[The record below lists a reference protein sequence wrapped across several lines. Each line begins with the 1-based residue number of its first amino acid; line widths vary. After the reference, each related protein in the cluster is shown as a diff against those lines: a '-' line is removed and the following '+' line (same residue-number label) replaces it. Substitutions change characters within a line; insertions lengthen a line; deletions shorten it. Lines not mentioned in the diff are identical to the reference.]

1 MPPATR
7 MRRRISDTFACTSVS
22 ASANTATPRTSPFS
36 ISGSATSAWRPS
48 RVGSV
53 VRAGLPVP
61 SAVSATA
68 WTSSISIPPAS
79 ESASTNSESSV
90 PLTIPS
96 TLTSALARVA
106 ARPTSRSSWDCG
118 ASVPTSSSSG
128 GE

>member
-22 ASANTATPRTSPFS
+22 ASANTATPRTSPSS

-53 VRAGLPVP
+53 ARAVSPVP
-61 SAVSATA
+61 SAASATD
-68 WTSSISIPPAS
+68 WTSSISTPPAS

-90 PLTIPS
+90 PFTIPS

-106 ARPTSRSSWDCG
+106 TRPTSRASCGCG
-118 ASVPTSSSSG
+118 ASVPTSRRSG